1 VALDLSSIV
10 ELTDERMFELS
21 RANRD
26 LRLERTAE
34 GELVIM
40 SPTGGET
47 SRRNAQITIQLGT
60 WSNQDRTGIVF
71 DSSGGFRLA
80 SGAIRSP
87 DAAWVSLV
95 SWDKLRDKDREKF
108 VPLCPDFVIELR
120 SSSDT
125 LSELQDKMQEYLDNG
140 AQLGWLIDP
149 QEKRVHVYRQQAE
162 VETLDNPQTIAGDS
176 VATPRLCHAASS
188 RCLNISRFAPRTNS
202 NSRANSSSLYASKL
216 A

>member
-1 VALDLSSIV
+1 MAVDLSSIV
-10 ELTDERMFELS
+10 ELTDERFFELC

-34 GELVIM
+34 GELVVM
-40 SPTGGET
+40 SPTGGDT

-80 SGAIRSP
+80 SGAIRSL

-95 SWDKLRDKDREKF
+95 SWHKLRDEDREKF

-176 VATPRLCHAASS
+176 VLPGFVLD
-188 RCLNISRFAPRTNS
+188 LQEIW
-202 NSRANSSSLYASKL
+202 
-216 A
+216 